1 MFKFY
6 QITNFFLGG
15 GGWMGEGINFLL
27 YPFFLS
33 FIPPL
38 PSSITLNILNLNILN
53 FVSYFCEGYTCFTLR
68 VIHFQGKYARPFI
81 QLAGL

>member
-1 MFKFY
+1 
-6 QITNFFLGG
+6 
-15 GGWMGEGINFLL
+15 MGEGINFLL

-38 PSSITLNILNLNILN
+38 PSSITLNILN